1 MGSFLKVQNIL
12 AQMMWGSTQPAS
24 DDTEPESDDTEPE
37 SDDTETASDGTRTVS
52 NTAAQRLAHS
62 RNRVPTL
69 GGPYIG
75 PYGMVLPSRGWVRS

>member
-12 AQMMWGSTQPAS
+12 AQMMWGSTQPA
-24 DDTEPESDDTEPE
+24 SDDTEPE